1 MKVYIVLPEETEKM
15 AAEVVDVK
23 PAGLDLKMDNGAAIK
38 GWRAPAYDEQGGE
51 IPLDTIKRQFVASY
65 IAALRARI
73 EALEALMTE
82 N

>member
-1 MKVYIVLPEETEKM
+1 MKVYIVLPGETEQM

-38 GWRAPAYDEQGGE
+38 GWRAPVYDEQGGE
-51 IPLDTIKRQFVASY
+51 IPFDAIKRQFVASD